1 MVKFPGHQKMLEDL
15 EAEAATLAERL
26 ENVQQAIVS
35 LRALDFNQHQKQQ
48 LLKRQLSKCQF
59 SRRQLAGGARVP
71 HAEEY
76 RSLTGVT
83 DAIRDILRA
92 AGRPIEATE
101 IRDELTGRGFT
112 GPQYRNLRWKREQA
126 SRGRCEGLVHLDL
139 DSAKQ

>member
-1 MVKFPGHQKMLEDL
+1 
-15 EAEAATLAERL
+15 
-26 ENVQQAIVS
+26 
-35 LRALDFNQHQKQQ
+35 
-48 LLKRQLSKCQF
+48 
-59 SRRQLAGGARVP
+59 VP

-112 GPQYRNLRWKREQA
+112 GPQYRNLLTVIHNTLRRLDGKE
-126 SRGRCEGLVHLDL
+126 SRRVEDG
-139 DSAKQ
+139 AKVWFTWILTQLSNDTGIVNQ